1 MDATTESQTDAG
13 PRATKPIVGPAVRTW
28 FGYFVP
34 LTILSAIAL
43 SPLIA
48 LALATP
54 APADLAGVRT
64 VLVRGW
70 TLLAVAWPCQLVLVG
85 GASAMTRAPRSQ
97 LGALGGG
104 FVQLVRAAL
113 PCGVAA
119 AAVAIGCLALAVP
132 GPILLVLLALT
143 GASRERGLPAPLL
156 DSIAAVRRQLPAVAL
171 AITALLA
178 IGAAI
183 GLIAFRAFVVPLP
196 PKPTPAQLA
205 AIRDFVRAIALGLVV
220 ASPLPATVLATIR
233 ARGEPSYLQS

>member
-1 MDATTESQTDAG
+1 
-13 PRATKPIVGPAVRTW
+13 
-28 FGYFVP
+28 VP

-43 SPLIA
+43 SPLVA

-54 APADLAGVRT
+54 PPSDLAGVRA
-64 VLVRGW
+64 VLARGW
-70 TLLAVAWPCQLVLVG
+70 TLLAVAWPGQLVLVG
-85 GASAMTRAPRSQ
+85 GASVMTRGPSSQ

-104 FVQLVRAAL
+104 LVQLIRAAL

-156 DSIAAVRRQLPAVAL
+156 DSIAAARRQLPAVAL
-171 AITALLA
+171 AVTALLA
-178 IGAAI
+178 IDAAI
-183 GLIAFRAFVVPLP
+183 GLLAFRAFVVPFP
-196 PKPTPAQLA
+196 AKPGPAQIA
-205 AIRDFVRAIALGLVV
+205 AIRDFVRAIALGLVI

-233 ARGEPSYLQS
+233 AREPLVPCRTEGDRLATP